1 MMFTALY
8 RHMFYIAKKQANLA
22 VAALSCLF
30 IASAAQG
37 QTASAGNNA
46 QSKWWFD
53 VEVIVFK
60 HTVDGSQ
67 LVEQFDN
74 TVVPIDVK
82 NSRNLI
88 LEHLFPNTQQLQR
101 SLANCYV
108 QPNDTIVL
116 PQQTVPAFAIDDT
129 LFQPVEPALVE
140 PDPLTNF
147 SPVNRQGLTFGA
159 KFGAGFEPELKPESG
174 DTFPD
179 SDVENERPILQSTVQ
194 SQEPSQVQGFE
205 PSPNQQSGQN
215 PQDPD
220 LSKGIA
226 LRGNAGSQAPPTEQE
241 LQAMQMA
248 FSMPEQL
255 PAKASSPVGT
265 TQSQEQPQDQSQDLS
280 QQKQSNRQLDQ
291 VASNIVEQE
300 NFQEALNANQDT
312 PSEAELVAHFA
323 PMVMNSEQQELGL
336 IKLHVPQN
344 LGCQFAAEAPNAQQ
358 QMFKQW
364 LAEQL
369 PFVNALEAE
378 LSAQQVQQQLQ
389 ALVNGFTDEQTHG
402 QAKTQLTRSAAAE
415 TILAKT
421 KAEESEPDYPDTLPL
436 RYSTLLRQD
445 TQNAYLL
452 PKSELTM
459 RKMSRSIH
467 RRRGISVMSHFAWRQ
482 HVPFGRDSAP
492 DFRIMAGKNYSNEF
506 SFEGYP
512 LITHED
518 GTTSDY
524 VSQIQGEQS
533 ETASSVNKST
543 VNKSSV
549 NSGSVE
555 LIQDINTALAA
566 LDGTPLVGENAN
578 VESSVGESPVG
589 KTTENTAA
597 NILLVP
603 NVPAELT
610 PEQVWELDGVFKVY
624 LQYIGRVPYLHIDSR
639 VNFRQPMLMDEQQFP
654 EPLQSL
660 LRENLLNQNSTL
672 QTASTPRYFLKP
684 YHFQQLRRVV
694 SRQIHYFDHPMFGMV
709 VQIRRY
715 QIPDFIR

>member
-1 MMFTALY
+1 MMFTAFY
-8 RHMFYIAKKQANLA
+8 RRLSYVANVAKKQANLA

-30 IASAAQG
+30 VASAAQG

-74 TVVPIDVK
+74 AVVPIDVK
-82 NSRNLI
+82 NSRDLI

-116 PQQTVPAFAIDDT
+116 PQQTAPTFVIDDT
-129 LFQPVEPALVE
+129 LFQPVEPTLNESSLDGSDLVE
-140 PDPLTNF
+140 PDSLTNF
-147 SPVNRQGLTFGA
+147 SPVNRQGLTFDA
-159 KFGAGFEPELKPESG
+159 EFGDEFEPEL
-174 DTFPD
+174 
-179 SDVENERPILQSTVQ
+179 
-194 SQEPSQVQGFE
+194 
-205 PSPNQQSGQN
+205 NQQNGQN

-220 LSKGIA
+220 RSKGIA
-226 LRGNAGSQAPPTEQE
+226 LRGNADSNSGSQASPTDTNLDPE

-255 PAKASSPVGT
+255 PAQASSPVDT
-265 TQSQEQPQDQSQDLS
+265 TQSQEQP
-280 QQKQSNRQLDQ
+280 SNQQLDQ
-291 VASNIVEQE
+291 AANDIVEQE
-300 NFQEALNANQDT
+300 GFQESLNANLDT
-312 PSEAELVAHFA
+312 PSEDLNLETPGEAEPVAQFA
-323 PMVMNSEQQELGL
+323 PMVINSEQQELGL

-358 QMFKQW
+358 QLFEQW
-364 LAEQL
+364 LAEHL
-369 PFVNALEAE
+369 PSVNALEAE
-378 LSAQQVQQQLQ
+378 LSAQQAQQQLQ
-389 ALVNGFTDEQTHG
+389 ALVNGFADEQNE
-402 QAKTQLTRSAAAE
+402 QAKTPLTQSATSETTLAE
-415 TILAKT
+415 AI
-421 KAEESEPDYPDTLPL
+421 AEESEPDYPDTLPL

-445 TQNAYLL
+445 TQSAYLL

-518 GTTSDY
+518 GTTSAY
-524 VSQIQGEQS
+524 VGQIEGEQNKTDS
-533 ETASSVNKST
+533 SFYQSSVNKGT
-543 VNKSSV
+543 VNKSYV
-549 NSGSVE
+549 NSSSADLV
-555 LIQDINTALAA
+555 QDINTALAA
-566 LDGTPLVGENAN
+566 LDGTPLVGESAN
-578 VESSVGESPVG
+578 VDSIVRESTVEESA
-589 KTTENTAA
+589 ENTAA

-639 VNFRQPMLMDEQQFP
+639 VNFRQPMLMNEQQFP

-660 LRENLLNQNSTL
+660 LRENLSNQNLLNENSTL
-672 QTASTPRYFLKP
+672 KTAATPQYFLKP

>member
-1 MMFTALY
+1 MMFTAFY
-8 RHMFYIAKKQANLA
+8 RRMFYVAKKQANLA

-37 QTASAGNNA
+37 QPASAGNNA

-74 TVVPIDVK
+74 AVVPIDVK
-82 NSRNLI
+82 NSRNLV

-116 PQQTVPAFAIDDT
+116 PQQTAPAFVIDDT

-159 KFGAGFEPELKPESG
+159 KFEAGFE

-179 SDVENERPILQSTVQ
+179 SDAENERPILQSKMRSNAQ
-194 SQEPSQVQGFE
+194 SQVPSQVQGFE
-205 PSPNQQSGQN
+205 PGTNQPSGQT

-226 LRGNAGSQAPPTEQE
+226 LRGNTGSNAGSQAPPTEQE

-255 PAKASSPVGT
+255 PAQASSPVDIF
-265 TQSQEQPQDQSQDLS
+265 QSQEQPPNQ
-280 QQKQSNRQLDQ
+280 QLDQ
-291 VASNIVEQE
+291 TASNIIEQE
-300 NFQEALNANQDT
+300 NFQESLNANLDT
-312 PSEAELVAHFA
+312 PSEAEPVAQFA
-323 PMVMNSEQQELGL
+323 PMVINSEQQELGL

-358 QMFKQW
+358 QMFEQW
-364 LAEQL
+364 LAEHL
-369 PFVNALEAE
+369 PSINTLEAE
-378 LSAQQVQQQLQ
+378 LTAQQAQLQLQ
-389 ALVNGFTDEQTHG
+389 ALVNGFTDEQTNE
-402 QAKTQLTRSAAAE
+402 QAKTQLTQSAAAE
-415 TILAKT
+415 TTAVEAI
-421 KAEESEPDYPDTLPL
+421 AEESEPDYPDTLPL

-445 TQNAYLL
+445 TQSAYLL
-452 PKSELTM
+452 PQSELTM

-512 LITHED
+512 LVTNED
-518 GTTSDY
+518 GTTSAY
-524 VSQIQGEQS
+524 ISQIEGEQS
-533 ETASSVNKST
+533 ETDSSFYQSSVNKGT
-543 VNKSSV
+543 VNKSSA
-549 NSGSVE
+549 NSGSVD
-555 LIQDINTALAA
+555 LVQDINTALAA
-566 LDGTPLVGENAN
+566 LDATTLVGENAN
-578 VESSVGESPVG
+578 VGGTVEESV
-589 KTTENTAA
+589 ENTAA

-639 VNFRQPMLMDEQQFP
+639 VNFRQPMLMNEQQFP

-660 LRENLLNQNSTL
+660 LRENLSNQNLSNENGTL
-672 QTASTPRYFLKP
+672 QTASTPQYFLKP

>member
-1 MMFTALY
+1 MMFTAFY
-8 RHMFYIAKKQANLA
+8 RRMFYVAKKQANLA

-60 HTVDGSQ
+60 HTVDGNQ

-74 TVVPIDVK
+74 AVVPIDVK

-116 PQQTVPAFAIDDT
+116 PQQTAPAFVIDDT
-129 LFQPVEPALVE
+129 LFQPVEPALVQADLVE

-159 KFGAGFEPELKPESG
+159 EFGDGFEPGLEPESG
-174 DTFPD
+174 DTFPG
-179 SDVENERPILQSTVQ
+179 SDAENERLLLQSTV
-194 SQEPSQVQGFE
+194 PSQVREFE
-205 PSPNQQSGQN
+205 PGSNQQSGQN

-226 LRGNAGSQAPPTEQE
+226 LRGNTGSNAGSQAPPTEQE

-255 PAKASSPVGT
+255 PAQASSPVDT
-265 TQSQEQPQDQSQDLS
+265 TQSQDLS
-280 QQKQSNRQLDQ
+280 QQQSLNQQLDQ
-291 VASNIVEQE
+291 TASNIIEQE
-300 NFQEALNANQDT
+300 NFQGSLNANQDT
-312 PSEAELVAHFA
+312 PSDAEPVAQFA

-358 QMFKQW
+358 QMFEQW
-364 LAEQL
+364 LAEHL
-369 PFVNALEAE
+369 PSVNALEAE

-389 ALVNGFTDEQTHG
+389 ALVNGFADEQTNE
-402 QAKTQLTRSAAAE
+402 QAKTPLTQSATAE
-415 TILAKT
+415 TTAVEVI
-421 KAEESEPDYPDTLPL
+421 AEESEPDYPDTLPL
-436 RYSTLLRQD
+436 RYNTLLRQD
-445 TQNAYLL
+445 TQSAYLL
-452 PKSELTM
+452 PQSELTM

-512 LITHED
+512 LVTNED
-518 GTTSDY
+518 GTTSAF
-524 VSQIQGEQS
+524 VSQSELALEQS
-533 ETASSVNKST
+533 ESARPVGVSP
-543 VNKSSV
+543 
-549 NSGSVE
+549 VE
-555 LIQDINTALAA
+555 SAKDLLQDINTALAA
-566 LDGTPLVGENAN
+566 LDATPLI
-578 VESSVGESPVG
+578 GESTVEESA
-589 KTTENTAA
+589 ENTAP

-624 LQYIGRVPYLHIDSR
+624 LQYIGRVPYLHVDSR
-639 VNFRQPMLMDEQQFP
+639 INFRQPMLMNEQQFP

-660 LRENLLNQNSTL
+660 LRENLSNENSTL
-672 QTASTPRYFLKP
+672 QTAPTPQYFLKP